1 MANIRVRAQAVILD
15 EENRIL
21 LVNHVKD
28 GKEYFVLPGGGVE
41 FGETAEESL
50 LRELKE
56 ELDITDVKSVKFLKA
71 RDFIPEDK
79 SRHILDLYFYVR
91 ADVSGV
97 KLAENDG
104 IIKGFGFFSFDE
116 LSSIVVYP
124 SREFII
130 DLVNESVGRILR

>member
-41 FGETAEESL
+41 FGEAAEESL

-56 ELDITDVKSVKFLKA
+56 ELDITDVKSIKFLKA

-79 SRHILDLYFYVR
+79 IRHILDLYFYVR

-97 KLAENDG
+97 KLAEDDG
-104 IIKGFGFFSFDE
+104 IIKGFGFFSLDE

>member
-56 ELDITDVKSVKFLKA
+56 ELDITDVKSIKFLKA

-79 SRHILDLYFYVR
+79 IRHILNLYFYVR

-97 KLAENDG
+97 NLTEDDG
-104 IIKGFGFFSFDE
+104 IIKGFGFFSLDE

>member
-56 ELDITDVKSVKFLKA
+56 ELDITDVKSIKFLKA

-79 SRHILDLYFYVR
+79 IRHILDLYFYVR

-97 KLAENDG
+97 KLTEDDG
-104 IIKGFGFFSFDE
+104 IIKGFGFFSLDE

>member
-56 ELDITDVKSVKFLKA
+56 
-71 RDFIPEDK
+71 
-79 SRHILDLYFYVR
+79 
-91 ADVSGV
+91 
-97 KLAENDG
+97 
-104 IIKGFGFFSFDE
+104 
-116 LSSIVVYP
+116 
-124 SREFII
+124 
-130 DLVNESVGRILR
+130 

>member
-56 ELDITDVKSVKFLKA
+56 ELDITDVKSIKFLKA

-79 SRHILDLYFYVR
+79 IRHILDLYFYVR

-97 KLAENDG
+97 NLTEDDG
-104 IIKGFGFFSFDE
+104 IIKGFGFFSLDE